1 MDKSPQTLSL
11 FHPALTNTISTTAIF
26 ICIFNHRDFWDFWD
40 TPYKVT
46 SLSQRK
52 SLHLH

>member
-1 MDKSPQTLSL
+1 MDKSPLPL
-11 FHPALTNTISTTAIF
+11 IVPALTNTISATPIF
-26 ICIFNHRDFWDFWD
+26 ISSFKHRDFGDFWD